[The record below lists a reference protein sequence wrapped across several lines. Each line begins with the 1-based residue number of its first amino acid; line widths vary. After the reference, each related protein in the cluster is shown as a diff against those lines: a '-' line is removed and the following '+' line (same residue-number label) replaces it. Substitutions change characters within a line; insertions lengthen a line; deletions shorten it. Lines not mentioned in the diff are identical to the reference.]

1 MQRSLRR
8 AALAAAI
15 FSATIG
21 CTRTVVQQNK
31 QPPDPLLISKKPV
44 EGKPTSLTGGRDLA
58 RIDPQPP
65 TMSTD
70 DTRYTA
76 GGSAVPVQLSSELVV
91 RPDR

>member
-1 MQRSLRR
+1 MQRSFRR

-15 FSATIG
+15 LSTAFG

-44 EGKPTSLTGGRDLA
+44 QGKPTSLSSDRDLA
-58 RIDPQPP
+58 RVDPQPP
-65 TMSTD
+65 AMAAEDGSF
-70 DTRYTA
+70 TA
-76 GGSAVPVQLSSELVV
+76 PGSGAPVQLSSDLVV